1 MFEVSFTFTGIIIIS
16 ICIMCYIIMQ
26 LSKHIEQLNFEK
38 DIKINN
44 LKKLNFEKDK
54 KIINLKIIEEKHK
67 NIITDNDININNL
80 KKLNSEKDEEIINF
94 KIIEKKHKNII
105 RDYDININN
114 LKKLNLEK
122 DKEINNLK
130 QFIQDYNIKKEFKL
144 NGKSSLCCLICFN
157 NWGIHTSKCKHIVQ
171 SD

>member
-38 DIKINN
+38 D
-44 LKKLNFEKDK
+44 K

-67 NIITDNDININNL
+67 NIIRDYDINL
-80 KKLNSEKDEEIINF
+80 
-94 KIIEKKHKNII
+94 KIIEEKHKNII

>member
-1 MFEVSFTFTGIIIIS
+1 MFEVSFTFTGIICIVIIS
-16 ICIMCYIIMQ
+16 IIIICCYIQCIMQ
-26 LSKHIEQLNFEK
+26 LEQLNSEK
-38 DIKINN
+38 N
-44 LKKLNFEKDK
+44 K

-94 KIIEKKHKNII
+94 KIIEKKKKNII
-105 RDYDININN
+105 TDNDININN

>member
-1 MFEVSFTFTGIIIIS
+1 
-16 ICIMCYIIMQ
+16 MQ
-26 LSKHIEQLNFEK
+26 LSKHIEQ
-38 DIKINN
+38 
-44 LKKLNFEKDK
+44 LNFEKDK

-67 NIITDNDININNL
+67 NIIRDYDINL
-80 KKLNSEKDEEIINF
+80 
-94 KIIEKKHKNII
+94 KIIEEKHKNII

>member
-1 MFEVSFTFTGIIIIS
+1 
-16 ICIMCYIIMQ
+16 MQ

-38 DIKINN
+38 D
-44 LKKLNFEKDK
+44 K
-54 KIINLKIIEEKHK
+54 KIISLKIIEEKHK
-67 NIITDNDININNL
+67 NIISDNDNIINKLNEEIINLEVIEKNHKNIISDNDNIINKLNEEIINLKVIEEKHKNIINININNL
-80 KKLNSEKDEEIINF
+80 KKLNS
-94 KIIEKKHKNII
+94 
-105 RDYDININN
+105 
-114 LKKLNLEK
+114 EK

>member
-1 MFEVSFTFTGIIIIS
+1 MFYIIIS
-16 ICIMCYIIMQ
+16 YFENII
-26 LSKHIEQLNFEK
+26 SNNNIN
-38 DIKINN
+38 INN
-44 LKKLNFEKDK
+44 LKKLNSEKDK
-54 KIINLKIIEEKHK
+54 EINNLKIIEKKHK
-67 NIITDNDININNL
+67 NIILDNDININNL
-80 KKLNSEKDEEIINF
+80 KKLNS
-94 KIIEKKHKNII
+94 
-105 RDYDININN
+105 
-114 LKKLNLEK
+114 EK